1 MKSLKFKHDFVNE
14 ILEGR
19 KTTTWR
25 LFDDKNLQ
33 VGDELELIDAENGNN
48 FGKAK
53 ITDVTEKTI
62 KKLTLD
68 ELKKHEYESIEKM
81 TESHKKYYGDKVNL
95 DTVVK
100 IIKFQLLCGNK
111 GVRYL

>member
-1 MKSLKFKHDFVNE
+1 MKTLKFKHNFVKE

-25 LFDDKNLQ
+25 LFDDKDLQ
-33 VGDELELIDAENGNN
+33 INDELELIDSGNRGS

-53 ITDVTEKTI
+53 IIYVVEKTI
-62 KKLTLD
+62 QDLTD
-68 ELKKHEYESIEKM
+68 EELKNHEYENRDKM
-81 TESHKKYYGDKVNL
+81 IESHRKYYGDKVNL

-100 IIKFQLLCGNK
+100 IITFKLI
-111 GVRYL
+111 